1 MEKPPVIPATIMA
14 FSESAYANI
23 MRMEVNVTGYP
34 GVFSPQSKTDLVITP
49 WVNVPHSD
57 NGFNDFVVT
66 NLSYSTGN
74 DGGNRE
80 IYVHSDDVSEFF
92 RLIAE

>member
-14 FSESAYANI
+14 FSESVYANI

-34 GVFSPQSKTDLVITP
+34 GAFSPQVKTDLVIASS

-57 NGFNDFVVT
+57 NGFNAFVVT
-66 NLSYSTGN
+66 NLSYSTVSGSN
-74 DGGNRE
+74 E
-80 IYVHSDDVSEFF
+80 VIYVHSDDVSEFF